1 MMYNNN
7 TRSKPAKFSGEMY
20 GTKVSVELDHSDI
33 SIDEMMD
40 AFETLATG
48 LGYHP
53 DSLKQWIVERA
64 AEYNKEDAQSEN
76 NEWDVTLEDGLE
88 DEGDYFWRENA
99 TNKVIAILKKME
111 VDGETMQYILEQVGM
126 DEQMAIQLATKYFK
140 EVEEIL
146 YELGLERPKHGKSS
160 YVVNDNTPPFVS
172 DDFQIGPEGAYE
184 HNYERSQ
191 AELDSIIEAIKAMQ
205 PKSKKNKK

>member
-126 DEQMAIQLATKYFK
+126 DEQMAIQLATKYFN
-140 EVEEIL
+140 EVEEHL
-146 YELGLERPKHGKSS
+146 YELELEGTK
-160 YVVNDNTPPFVS
+160 YNNTPPFVS

-184 HNYERSQ
+184 HNDERSQ